1 MSAVGYCVVRG
12 CTVAGH
18 HAPLARHGLADVPH
32 RAPLG
37 SAVLG
42 VPLGAAEHLAVLQ
55 STLYARHWA
64 ALGGTGRQGAAPI
77 GTHFAPGL
85 GRTHATSA
93 PGLGRSP
100 CHICTGTRAQPCHI
114 CAGTRCDVS
123 LRCTA
128 RHGRT
133 TLRRARRHVT
143 CASPSVRVRRLSTSR
158 WHQCTPRCNTVHHV
172 ATQCTTLQHSAP
184 RGNTVHRPLVRLSVH
199 LCKDSRL
206 SVCSRK
212 RESEQQQQ
220 ATDNRQ
226 HAADN
231 MQQTICN
238 MQQTTH
244 GPRRLGTAPRQR
256 LRN

>member
-42 VPLGAAEHLAVLQ
+42 VPLGAA
-55 STLYARHWA
+55 R
-64 ALGGTGRQGAAPI
+64 ALGSTPEYSLRSALRGTGRQGAAPI

-85 GRTHATSA
+85 GRTPCHICTGTGAQPRHICTGTGA
-93 PGLGRSP
+93 QPCHICTGTGTQP
-100 CHICTGTRAQPCHI
+100 CHICTGTR
-114 CAGTRCDVS
+114 CDVA

-184 RGNTVHRPLVRLSVH
+184 CCNTVHHSTPRCNTVHHSATSSPLCTAL
-199 LCKDSRL
+199 
-206 SVCSRK
+206 
-212 RESEQQQQ
+212 
-220 ATDNRQ
+220 Q
-226 HAADN
+226 HSAV
-231 MQQTICN
+231 
-238 MQQTTH
+238 
-244 GPRRLGTAPRQR
+244 
-256 LRN
+256 